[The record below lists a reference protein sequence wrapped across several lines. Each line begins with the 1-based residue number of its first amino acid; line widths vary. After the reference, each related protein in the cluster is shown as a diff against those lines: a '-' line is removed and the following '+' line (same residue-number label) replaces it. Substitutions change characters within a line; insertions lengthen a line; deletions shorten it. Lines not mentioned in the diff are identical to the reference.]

1 MTATVGQN
9 LPAVVLQRPGI
20 QQSGA
25 KTSEDGAAF
34 DDLLDRQP
42 AAGKEKAAS
51 HELHGSHW
59 ERIRAG
65 FVFGGSEHE
74 GKTAQFE
81 QDTAKVEEESGDE
94 KPADKKSAET
104 TELRVQF
111 PEAVNFQGFG
121 RASSG
126 KEGPSESGAASEESD
141 PLRAGK
147 TVRLV
152 AIRGQQSAE
161 AGMDE
166 GPKDLRIQGDRSA
179 LRNGTA
185 AQPAVPSSMS
195 KLTPDTVDG
204 NAAASNQVVNEE
216 GDGGSGLSTQ
226 VDMGANETDDR
237 RISGDVQK
245 PSGASRASIVAEQNF
260 PAPASQA
267 MSETARSVIDAIA
280 SSESPAHAAATAANG
295 PKAGAP
301 VAVPAHI
308 LKIELHPAE
317 LGTVTASMRLSGE
330 QLSIELKPETYEAH
344 RRLTSDSEAIVKS
357 LRALGFDVDK
367 VTILQP
373 SIATTPAARADA
385 AQPGIATG
393 RDQSSFQQGN
403 SGGNGDG
410 MSGQQSGRNRG
421 DERHQDQRPGQPS
434 REHPGS
440 GLFI

>member
-9 LPAVVLQRPGI
+9 LSAVVLQRSGT

-65 FVFGGSEHE
+65 FVFGGSEHAD
-74 GKTAQFE
+74 KTAQFE
-81 QDTAKVEEESGDE
+81 KDAAKVEEESGDE

-104 TELRVQF
+104 AELRAQF
-111 PEAVNFQGFG
+111 PEAVNFQVFG

-126 KEGPSESGAASEESD
+126 SREGPSESSATSAEAD
-141 PLRAGK
+141 PLSAGK
-147 TVRLV
+147 PVRLI
-152 AIRGQQSAE
+152 AIRGQRGAE
-161 AGMDE
+161 AGTNDD
-166 GPKDLRIQGDRSA
+166 PKDLRIQGDRSA
-179 LRNGTA
+179 LRNGNA
-185 AQPAVPSSMS
+185 AQPAAPSNAS

-204 NAAASNQVVNEE
+204 NAAASNPVATEE
-216 GDGGSGLSTQ
+216 GSGLSTQ
-226 VDMGANETDDR
+226 VEMVAIETDDR
-237 RISGDVQK
+237 RMSGDVQK
-245 PSGASRASIVAEQNF
+245 SPGASRASIVAEQNF
-260 PAPASQA
+260 PAPVSQA

-301 VAVPAHI
+301 VAVPAHT

-317 LGTVTASMRLSGE
+317 LGAVTASMRLSGE

-344 RRLTSDSEAIVKS
+344 RRLTSDSESIVKS
-357 LRALGFDVDK
+357 LKALGFDVDK

>member
-9 LPAVVLQRPGI
+9 LPAVVLQRSGI

-65 FVFGGSEHE
+65 FVFGGREHAE
-74 GKTAQFE
+74 KTAQFE
-81 QDTAKVEEESGDE
+81 KDAAKVEEESGDE

-104 TELRVQF
+104 MELRAQF
-111 PEAVNFQGFG
+111 PEAVNFQVFG

-126 KEGPSESGAASEESD
+126 KEGPSESGATSGESD
-141 PLRAGK
+141 PLPVGK

-152 AIRGQQSAE
+152 AIRGQQGAE
-161 AGMDE
+161 VGVDDD
-166 GPKDLRIQGDRSA
+166 PKDLRIQGDRSA
-179 LRNGTA
+179 LRSGNA
-185 AQPAVPSSMS
+185 AQPAAPSNAS

-204 NAAASNQVVNEE
+204 NAAASNPVAAEE
-216 GDGGSGLSTQ
+216 GSGLSTQ
-226 VDMGANETDDR
+226 VEMVAIETDDR
-237 RISGDVQK
+237 RMSGDVQK
-245 PSGASRASIVAEQNF
+245 SPGASRASIVAEQNF
-260 PAPASQA
+260 PAPVSQA

-317 LGTVTASMRLSGE
+317 LGAVTASMRLSGE

-357 LRALGFDVDK
+357 LKALGFDVDK